1 MADTQDHELV
11 SSVSGDFTSPAC
23 PYLLI
28 TPIMNAGLPD
38 GQPLA
43 GSGKPDAGGRKV
55 RSPQDNMPANGRGG
69 SLKAGFTE
77 SATENY
83 TARQAT
89 AG

>member
-1 MADTQDHELV
+1 
-11 SSVSGDFTSPAC
+11 
-23 PYLLI
+23 
-28 TPIMNAGLPD
+28 MNAGLPD

-43 GSGKPDAGGRKV
+43 GSGKPEAGGRKV

-83 TARQAT
+83 TAGQAT
-89 AG
+89 AR